1 MWERLSVCLCV
12 GVCVCVC
19 LSVDSGALMLKDVS
33 SFFSLHWA
41 PLAVGVG
48 LLWCHACVTAE
59 HSAQKRQRG
68 AIKMACLF
76 SPHLH
81 PLPTY
86 VPLSSC
92 RSFFYGATYAGKY
105 FIVIMPPPRTSS
117 PRWNPGR
124 YFMMGKKL
132 RFYWGELNAAFTLK
146 GAKILSERNLILCVF
161 LNSAHPACPYL
172 IDTVCCSCYPP
183 FLIVRGWIDP
193 DITCHILRTREYL

>member
-1 MWERLSVCLCV
+1 MSLCGCVCLCMP
-12 GVCVCVC
+12 VCRQWGTDAERCV
-19 LSVDSGALMLKDVS
+19 LIFFIALGSSGGRRRAALMSRMCHCRTFS
-33 SFFSLHWA
+33 SEA
-41 PLAVGVG
+41 
-48 LLWCHACVTAE
+48 TA
-59 HSAQKRQRG
+59 RG
-68 AIKMACLF
+68 DQNGMFILPTSPP
-76 SPHLH
+76 SPHLCAT
-81 PLPTY
+81 LF
-86 VPLSSC
+86 LSLILLRC
-92 RSFFYGATYAGKY
+92 YIRWKVFYCHHA
-105 FIVIMPPPRTSS
+105 PPRTSS

-132 RFYWGELNAAFTLK
+132 RFYWGELNAVFTLK